1 LREIFSA
8 IFFLFFG
15 LSISVIDVV
24 NVLPAAIAF
33 SVLGIIG
40 KMAVGWWVG
49 RDMSDKMS
57 WRRIGAFLVSRGEFS
72 MIIAATVVTSSALTG
87 IKEITLGIVV
97 ITALFSTLAIRFMRS
112 KLER

>member
-1 LREIFSA
+1 
-8 IFFLFFG
+8 
-15 LSISVIDVV
+15 
-24 NVLPAAIAF
+24 
-33 SVLGIIG
+33 
-40 KMAVGWWVG
+40 MAVGWWVG

-57 WRRIGAFLVSRGEFS
+57 WRRIGAFLASRGEFS

-97 ITALFSTLAIRFMRS
+97 ITALFSTLAIRFLRS